1 MDKKKI
7 IAISG
12 PESSGKTSLAIALAR
27 ELGCA
32 YIPEI
37 ARFYLKDKPNYT
49 FEDVAHIA
57 RLQLEALQ
65 KAKSYS
71 NSEYII
77 LDSDHLVL
85 EIWFQEKFNRLPP
98 DWEPYKALWEIDFHV
113 LCSPDIPWEPDP
125 LRENPF
131 DRDRLYGRYHELL
144 ERDEA
149 NFMLVKGKLDQ
160 RLQIVMNHLIRG

>member
-37 ARFYLKDKPNYT
+37 ARFFLKDKPNYT

-57 RLQLEALQ
+57 HLQLEALQ
-65 KAKSYS
+65 KAKSFS
-71 NSEYII
+71 NSEYMV

-85 EIWFQEKFNRLPP
+85 EIWFQEKFQNLPLQ
-98 DWEPYKALWEIDFHV
+98 WEQYKAAWGIDFHV

-125 LRENPF
+125 LRENPL
-131 DRDRLYGRYHELL
+131 DRDRLFQRYHERL
-144 ERDEA
+144 EHAQAIFKVVE
-149 NFMLVKGKLDQ
+149 GKLEQ
-160 RLQIVMNHLIRG
+160 RLEAVLNHLARG

>member
-1 MDKKKI
+1 MDKKI

-49 FEDVAHIA
+49 FEDVAHISH
-57 RLQLEALQ
+57 LQLQALQ
-65 KAKSYS
+65 KAKSVS
-71 NSEYII
+71 NSTHIV

-85 EIWFQEKFNRLPP
+85 EIWFQEKFKRLPSH
-98 DWEPYKALWEIDFHV
+98 WERYKDAWGIDFHV

-125 LRENPF
+125 LRENPL
-131 DRDRLYGRYHELL
+131 DRDRLFLRYHELL
-144 ERDEA
+144 ESTET
-149 NFMLVKGKLDQ
+149 NFKVVEGKLEQ
-160 RLQIVMNHLIRG
+160 RLEAVLNHLAQG

>member
-1 MDKKKI
+1 MDKKRI

-57 RLQLEALQ
+57 HLQLEALH
-65 KAKSYS
+65 KAKSHS
-71 NSEYII
+71 SSEYIV

-85 EIWFQEKFNRLPP
+85 EIWFQEKFQDLPLQ
-98 DWEPYKALWEIDFHV
+98 WEHYKAAWGIDFHV

-125 LRENPF
+125 LRENPL
-131 DRDRLYGRYHELL
+131 DRDRLYERYLELL
-144 ERDEA
+144 ESTEA
-149 NFMLVKGKLDQ
+149 NFKVVEGKLEQ
-160 RLQIVMNHLIRG
+160 RLEAVLNHLAQG